1 MGAVRERQAGDDAV
15 VRPDRA
21 DSAGWSP
28 PAARRWPGLGWRGL
42 PLLLSLSLSPVG
54 CAAYYAA
61 QRGDEAMARRDFES
75 AVNEYR
81 EAVTRKPG
89 SADYQ
94 QKLRAA
100 REARVLGWLGEAAQ
114 LGNSGDLNRAIARC
128 EQALTD
134 LPEHVEARTLH
145 GKLTAHRQAAFQQ
158 LEAAKAALLARR
170 DLAAAATSLR
180 GLLPLA
186 PTFPEV
192 PVFAQQAENMLR
204 SQQLDEQGEAQL
216 RGQQYEPALAA
227 LTEAVRLDS
236 GNAAAQT
243 HLRGARDS
251 YSGVLDKTAKE
262 ALAARRYS
270 VAMPAFSRAAELWA
284 TTGNPADAVRGD
296 PFRQRGS
303 DVLAMLV
310 KRERLAAER
319 ATKPRLLGLS
329 WAHAKLAL
337 LLQAQATAL
346 RGGRGDVAALTA
358 AGTAELPPDALPI
371 LEPELVYPVALR
383 VDGEPPLAERLRP
396 LLFSGLVP
404 FAKDSRVQLVT
415 GDREDPPPLSLIS
428 LRLGH
433 PSLTTQPGRVEVR
446 SQRYVARI
454 DMQPN
459 PRYRQLILRGE
470 ELSVQLQ
477 QLEGA
482 VAVAGQNAAQA
493 ARRERRL
500 EHAEQ
505 RARTAHQETDRRY
518 REAESRA
525 EELGHRVA
533 RLERQLAQS
542 ESELSQVE
550 SRLATT
556 KDPHQRQSLE
566 GERGRLRSQI
576 GSLRRDLHEA
586 RGERSRAVAVAEQLR
601 LQRTSGSEVREL
613 DSEHSDAER
622 AARRARSDLD
632 SVSYDRDRVASEL
645 AQVRSA
651 LASTPELVEVPIEA
665 DYQYS
670 EKYFLR
676 IARVDAGLRM
686 AETGLPAAL
695 VELPIWADFRVED
708 FRREEH
714 RVPGAPDLY
723 IAPHPLRF
731 PVDEE
736 LIERALS
743 ALSKETIQQLRQPL
757 TGHGARFL
765 RAAASTSGDARLNAE
780 VLAHHAA
787 AQIHDQEGLAR
798 ARADVLRSLGLDLV
812 GERVNL
818 AVFDGQ

>member
-1 MGAVRERQAGDDAV
+1 LALALQQ
-15 VRPDRA
+15 
-21 DSAGWSP
+21 
-28 PAARRWPGLGWRGL
+28 
-42 PLLLSLSLSPVG
+42 VG

-89 SADYQ
+89 SAEYQ

-100 REARVLGWLGEAAQ
+100 REARVLGWLAEAAQ

-134 LPEHVEARTLH
+134 LPEHIEARTLH

-170 DLAAAATSLR
+170 DLAAAASSLR

-192 PVFAQQAENMLR
+192 PVFAQQADHMLR

-262 ALAARRYS
+262 ALGARRYS
-270 VAMPAFSRAAELWA
+270 LAIPAFSRAAELWA

-310 KRERLAAER
+310 KRDRLAAER
-319 ATKPRLLGLS
+319 AAKPRLVGLS

-337 LLQAQATAL
+337 LLQAQASAL
-346 RGGRGDVAALTA
+346 RGGRGNGS
-358 AGTAELPPDALPI
+358 AGTGELAPDALPI

-383 VDGEPPLAERLRP
+383 VDGEPPLVERLRP
-396 LLFSGLVP
+396 LLISGLMP

-415 GDREDPPPLSLIS
+415 GEREDPTPLSLIS

-525 EELGHRVA
+525 EELGQRVA

-576 GSLRRDLHEA
+576 GSQRRDLHEV

-651 LASTPELVEVPIEA
+651 LASTPELVAVPIEA

-765 RAAASTSGDARLNAE
+765 RAAAAASGDARLNAE

-798 ARADVLRSLGLDLV
+798 ARGDVLRSLGLDLV